1 MRVVKLKRRARF
13 YLYARHWDP
22 KKHSKR
28 LHYIAPERQFHD
40 RAAEMIARQ
49 CYDGKS
55 NLTTWVNVP
64 SHKMAVRRGTGQ
76 LVYVDILLVNGNNR
90 LQRVAEVE
98 TVIDDESVQRLIVAS
113 SLAPLL
119 DIYVLYGY
127 GEKMR
132 RILGDQHISYARI
145 FEYYITPLSSLIV
158 RPVGEPVGREQMA

>member
-1 MRVVKLKRRARF
+1 MNDGFLDRWFSREESKNEQTQPETSDREQVKHWVQSINDSVVQIRTELERTPSLTAAAVDESFEDRRHEVLSKLDALPQKIIGP
-13 YLYARHWDP
+13 LGEIIDL
-22 KKHSKR
+22 SKR
-28 LHYIAPERQFHD
+28 EVLAELVRISSRYSAHD
-40 RAAEMIARQ
+40 
-49 CYDGKS
+49 
-55 NLTTWVNVP
+55 
-64 SHKMAVRRGTGQ
+64 
-76 LVYVDILLVNGNNR
+76 
-90 LQRVAEVE
+90 
-98 TVIDDESVQRLIVAS
+98 S